1 MVTRP
6 RPASAHVH
14 RKGISA
20 RRAPAKV
27 AFGTAVEKPGPKQKD
42 VAAPAAAPIVAPEP
56 EKKLSKAEMRRQ
68 EAQQEVQQ
76 EAEEHAKVLRQAEA
90 QLEAGGSSKEPLQAK
105 LSRSARRLSVASSA
119 AKALGVQMEREV
131 RYDRESVMSIFA
143 RSTGSSDQPRF
154 GKRSEARLRA
164 DGSASAVAA
173 AEEKPVDG
181 QGWLEIQPLIPPE
194 EVDRYPE
201 AVLHAAEVF
210 ETKYRQVTRAAEK
223 MHRGL
228 AGRRATSAEF
238 ARQFNSGVREI
249 LFNRFFVE
257 EKYSPF
263 AQVESSPRS
272 PAQRSPHAAALTLHP
287 LR

>member
-1 MVTRP
+1 MERRQPLAANCSTPVLCACSQIRQRKTLTRPSSAGLLTAPTLDFSLLGSSSSYLAAVEADCPAPAATQPSRPPTMVTRP

-56 EKKLSKAEMRRQ
+56 EKKLSKAETRRQ

-173 AEEKPVDG
+173 AEEV
-181 QGWLEIQPLIPPE
+181 
-194 EVDRYPE
+194 
-201 AVLHAAEVF
+201 
-210 ETKYRQVTRAAEK
+210 
-223 MHRGL
+223 
-228 AGRRATSAEF
+228 
-238 ARQFNSGVREI
+238 
-249 LFNRFFVE
+249 
-257 EKYSPF
+257 
-263 AQVESSPRS
+263 
-272 PAQRSPHAAALTLHP
+272 LTLT
-287 LR
+287 R